1 MGGQS
6 LYDDLAYV
14 KLELDNV
21 AWLQERSSHG
31 EYGALMN
38 LLSGFP
44 FAVGVLSALC
54 KSATSAF
61 QQSSRHRHQRSSAL
75 QDCRNKLQSPALFSE
90 SMETTRRASNDWLRV
105 LGCASQTSNPIR
117 APVIGFLAPIPC
129 ITDPPCSLQI
139 ISPFRR
145 MMHRLPRCLLVLAG
159 ESYVQATRR
168 ITQINSTS
176 CKGRPTSKSLSH
188 LSDAFHLYAR
198 WVYGQL
204 G

>member
-1 MGGQS
+1 MARWHLVESHRELKQRAGHSYTPALARYVTLIAAVEAFRTMGGQS

-139 ISPFRR
+139 ISHF
-145 MMHRLPRCLLVLAG
+145 A
-159 ESYVQATRR
+159 E
-168 ITQINSTS
+168 
-176 CKGRPTSKSLSH
+176 
-188 LSDAFHLYAR
+188 
-198 WVYGQL
+198 
-204 G
+204 